1 MPDKVQV
8 VQQNIDS
15 ELGLSSS
22 HIQVDKVQSPLTKAG
37 MWTAHPPSIYL
48 GLSLDQVRVLAATT

>member
-22 HIQVDKVQSPLTKAG
+22 HIQVDKVQSPLAKAARG
-37 MWTAHPPSIYL
+37 LPILHQSIWAFL
-48 GLSLDQVRVLAATT
+48 